1 MITYAQN
8 FEDVLLERVFKGQG
22 AGFWIDVG
30 AWDDTLDSV
39 TKHFYDKGWRGVN
52 VEPVPSYW
60 QKLEQGRPRDTNLNI
75 ALLDKLGAT
84 IFYEIPQT
92 ALSTFDRQ
100 QAERHRANGFDV
112 LEREVKVSTLA
123 LICAQHA
130 EHRPIDFLKLDTE
143 GTELQG
149 GDWKRFR
156 PRIVV
161 IEATQPC
168 SPEPTHHVWE
178 PFLLEQ
184 GYLFAYF
191 DGLNRFYVRE
201 EEPQLMGHFAVPV
214 NVYDEF
220 VPYRTAIAE
229 ERVAELEKRL
239 KSAMRKADE
248 YDQVRRKLIGKA
260 LLRAL

>member
-1 MITYAQN
+1 MISYAQN
-8 FEDVLLERVFKGQG
+8 FEDVLLERVFKNQE

-39 TKHFYDKGWRGVN
+39 TRHFYGKGWRGVN

-60 QKLEQGRPRDTNLNI
+60 QKLEHGRSRDTNLNI
-75 ALLDKLGAT
+75 ALLDKLGT
-84 IFYEIPQT
+84 SIFYEIPGT
-92 ALSTFDRQ
+92 GLSTFDRQ
-100 QAERHRANGFDV
+100 QAERHGAEGQDV

-130 EHRPIDFLKLDTE
+130 EHQPIDFLKLDTE
-143 GTELQG
+143 GTELKVLQG

-156 PRIVV
+156 PRVV
-161 IEATQPC
+161 IIEATQPC

-178 PFLLEQ
+178 PFLLDQ

-201 EEPQLMGHFAVPV
+201 EEPQP
-214 NVYDEF
+214 
-220 VPYRTAIAE
+220 
-229 ERVAELEKRL
+229 
-239 KSAMRKADE
+239 
-248 YDQVRRKLIGKA
+248 
-260 LLRAL
+260 